1 MTVTPKILVFAGSA
15 REASLNKKLARVAAR
30 ALDENGG
37 EATLIDLRDFPM
49 PIYEGDLE
57 VREGMPQAARRL
69 RELFVAHP
77 GFLIVSP
84 ENNGTVPSLLKN
96 AIDWLSRDVDGKS
109 GLEPYRGKV
118 IGLMA
123 ASPGAF
129 GGTVGL
135 THLRHVLSKLLAHVI
150 PDQFPLPKADQAFA
164 EDGSLTQAWQRKS
177 VETVTRQLIETTI
190 RLQAAG
196 R

>member
-1 MTVTPKILVFAGSA
+1 MTGKPKILVFAGSA
-15 REASLNKKLARVAAR
+15 REASLNKKLARVAAK
-30 ALDENGG
+30 AINDNGG
-37 EATLIDLRDFPM
+37 EATFIDLRDFPM

-57 VREGMPQAARRL
+57 TREGMPTEARRL
-69 RELFVAHP
+69 RELFVSHP
-77 GFLIVSP
+77 AFHIVSP

-118 IGLMA
+118 VALMA

-129 GGTVGL
+129 GGVVCL
-135 THLRHVLSKLLAHVI
+135 THLRFSLSKLLAHVI

-164 EDGSLTQAWQRKS
+164 EDGSLTQGWQQKG
-177 VETVTRQLIETTI
+177 VLTVVRQLIETTSK
-190 RLQAAG
+190 LAS
-196 R
+196 

>member
-1 MTVTPKILVFAGSA
+1 MTGKPKILVFAGSA

-30 ALDENGG
+30 AIDENGG
-37 EATLIDLRDFPM
+37 EAAFIDLRDFPM

-57 VREGMPQAARRL
+57 AREGMPPFARKL
-69 RELFVAHP
+69 RELFVSHP

-96 AIDWLSRDVDGKS
+96 AIDWLSRDVDGRS

-118 IGLMA
+118 IALMS

-129 GGTVGL
+129 GGVVCL
-135 THLRHVLSKLLAHVI
+135 THLRYSLSKLLAHVI

-164 EDGSLTQAWQRKS
+164 EDGSLTQGWQQKS
-177 VETVTRQLIETTI
+177 VLAVARQLVETTR
-190 RLQAAG
+190 RLAP
-196 R
+196 

>member
-1 MTVTPKILVFAGSA
+1 MTGKPKILVFAGSA
-15 REASLNKKLARVAAR
+15 REASLNKKLARVAAK
-30 ALDENGG
+30 AINDNGG
-37 EATLIDLRDFPM
+37 EATFIDLRDFPM

-57 VREGMPQAARRL
+57 TREGMPTEARRL
-69 RELFVAHP
+69 RELFVSHP
-77 GFLIVSP
+77 AFLIVSP

-118 IGLMA
+118 VALMA

-129 GGTVGL
+129 GGVVCL
-135 THLRHVLSKLLAHVI
+135 THLRFSLSKLLAHVI

-164 EDGSLTQAWQRKS
+164 EDGSLTQGWQQKG
-177 VETVTRQLIETTI
+177 VLTVVRQLIETTSK
-190 RLQAAG
+190 LAS
-196 R
+196 

>member
-1 MTVTPKILVFAGSA
+1 MTGKPRMLVFAGSA
-15 REASLNKKLARVAAR
+15 REASLNKKLARVAAK
-30 ALDENGG
+30 AINDNGG
-37 EATLIDLRDFPM
+37 EATFIDLRDFPM

-57 VREGMPQAARRL
+57 AREGMPPAARKL
-69 RELFVAHP
+69 RELFVSHP
-77 GFLIVSP
+77 GLLIVSP

-129 GGTVGL
+129 GGVVCL
-135 THLRHVLSKLLAHVI
+135 THLRYSLSKLLAHVI

-164 EDGSLTQAWQRKS
+164 EDGSLTQGWQQKS
-177 VETVTRQLIETTI
+177 VLAVVQKLIETTSK
-190 RLQAAG
+190 LAP
-196 R
+196 